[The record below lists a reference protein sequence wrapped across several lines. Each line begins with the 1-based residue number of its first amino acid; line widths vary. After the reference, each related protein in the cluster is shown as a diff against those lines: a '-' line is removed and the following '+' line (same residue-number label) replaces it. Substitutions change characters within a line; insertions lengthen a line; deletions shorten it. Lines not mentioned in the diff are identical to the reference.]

1 MNLKEKVY
9 ERLLDY
15 ATSKRTLL
23 GDRILD
29 IEEEQLY
36 EITEEV
42 IKDVDLAVAKL
53 KKDIKNE
60 SFYIKNNGPEYLTVR
75 QVNKLIEKR
84 LEK

>member
-1 MNLKEKVY
+1 MNLKNKTYIVKKEN
-9 ERLLDY
+9 LLLSGFHNKEDF
-15 ATSKRTLL
+15 
-23 GDRILD
+23 I
-29 IEEEQLY
+29 
-36 EITEEV
+36 EV
-42 IKDVDLAVAKL
+42 IKIEDVDLAVAKL